1 MGFLQCNIY
10 KPGTILDEYVVL
22 NVKVECVEYSR
33 TQGTEGSIFFNI
45 LNILLFIFVSL
56 SK

>member
-45 LNILLFIFVSL
+45 LNILLLIFVSL